1 MLSRKN
7 TRNKRRIRIVPELSL
22 MKRYQLLRR
31 DKMSQVPNINSPLK
45 DLKLGKILAFQIN
58 NKNIMK
64 MHKFK
69 IKM

>member
-7 TRNKRRIRIVPELSL
+7 TRNKRRTRIVLELSS
-22 MKRYQLLRR
+22 MKRYQLPRR
-31 DKMSQVPNINSPLK
+31 DKMSRVPNINSPLK